1 MRNIYHF
8 KICKLIERTVAYE
21 GNTVGYSHLLQALG
35 YVGRVRL
42 ICARTEDIAEPSDL
56 LVLKGRADEGYGD
69 FGKLIAILKSTDTDN
84 KLLLVSVRNG
94 KAGDFNS
101 SERIVADIN
110 QVVGQNKLGNARI
123 GKGVAI
129 DSFQC
134 LGVLYG
140 QLGQSRAAVESKV
153 GYLNDRTRKLD
164 IRQLIVAVERAF
176 VDS

>member
-1 MRNIYHF
+1 MWNIYLL
-8 KICKLIERTVAYE
+8 KICKVKERTVAYK

-42 ICARTEDIAEPSDL
+42 ICARTEDISEPSNL
-56 LVLKGRADEGYGD
+56 RVLKGRADEWYGD

-101 SERIVADIN
+101 FERIVADID
-110 QVVGQNKLGNARI
+110 QVVGQNKLGHPRI

-129 DSFQC
+129 DSLQF
-134 LGVLYG
+134 LGIFNG
-140 QLGQSRAAVESKV
+140 QLGKRHATIESKI

-164 IRQLIVAVERAF
+164 IRQLTVAVERAF
-176 VDS
+176 VYT